1 MDATL
6 AFMVDVQQIS
16 GLSEQQLRELAS
28 SLIAQIAHRDQAIIE
43 RDQAITD
50 RD

>member
-6 AFMVDVQQIS
+6 AFMVDVQQLS

-28 SLIAQIAHRDQAIIE
+28 SLIAQIARKDQDILY
-43 RDQAITD
+43 RQAYPVG
-50 RD
+50 